1 MRRVLEAGD
10 VRESVF
16 AHDVVL
22 ARPAGGGGYC
32 GSEIVTALEGMEG
45 GGLQFCDYV
54 RTCTQN
60 PDGTME
66 YEYTLIEGS
75 CTVNILETG
84 PEARRSFTTW

>member
-1 MRRVLEAGD
+1 MRRILKGAD
-10 VRESVF
+10 VREGVF

-60 PDGTME
+60 PDGTTE

-75 CTVNILETG
+75 CTGNILESG
-84 PEARRSFTTW
+84 TTAQ